1 MFHRTFP
8 EIKISAS
15 HLQRIYKQLGVRFKN
30 INRVKKEI
38 DYTNMYYLNLFTNMF
53 NAHKLARLWGMKIVY
68 LDEAVFTFN
77 TFRKKAWSKK
87 NTCIKV

>member
-1 MFHRTFP
+1 M
-8 EIKISAS
+8 
-15 HLQRIYKQLGVRFKN
+15 RFKN

-68 LDEAVFTFN
+68 VDEAVFTFN
-77 TFRKKAWSKK
+77 TFIKKAWSKK

>member
-15 HLQRIYKQLGVRFKN
+15 HLKRIYKLLGVRFKN

-38 DYTNMYYLNLFTNMF
+38 DYTNIYYLNLFTNMF
-53 NAHKLARLWGMKIVY
+53 NAHKLARLWGIKIVY
-68 LDEAVFTFN
+68 FDEAVFTFN